1 MLVRSHLLFSS
12 VIWGSQA
19 AKGWMSKEIKEAEV
33 MYRSSLRTMMNV
45 GRRVRNEILYI
56 VAARLPLDL
65 IIMKGVYRYY
75 KKIGEQADMEDYE
88 RLITRVLHWLR

>member
-1 MLVRSHLLFSS
+1 
-12 VIWGSQA
+12 
-19 AKGWMSKEIKEAEV
+19 MSKEIKEAEV

-56 VAARLPLDL
+56 VAARSPLDL